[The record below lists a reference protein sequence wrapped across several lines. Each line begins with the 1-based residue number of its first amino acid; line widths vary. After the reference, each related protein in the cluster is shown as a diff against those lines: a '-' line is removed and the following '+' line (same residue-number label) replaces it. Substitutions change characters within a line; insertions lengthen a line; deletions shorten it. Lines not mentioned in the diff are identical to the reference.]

1 MTELPRDISER
12 FADAAAIGPDG
23 AVEITLAP
31 EDLRGALEYLGLER
45 PEPLEYLIDLFGV
58 DHGDELEVIYH
69 LSMIGSPMI
78 VRVSAKLPRR
88 GASVQTVTD
97 IWPGASWPEREMLEM
112 YGIGVEGH
120 PDPRHLL
127 LPEGWKGFPL
137 RKDYEYPQDHPWLRR
152 DPLREEPA
160 AILKKGDEQA

>member
-78 VRVSAKLPRR
+78 VRVSAKLSRR
-88 GASVQTVTD
+88 GVSV
-97 IWPGASWPEREMLEM
+97 
-112 YGIGVEGH
+112 
-120 PDPRHLL
+120 
-127 LPEGWKGFPL
+127 
-137 RKDYEYPQDHPWLRR
+137 
-152 DPLREEPA
+152 
-160 AILKKGDEQA
+160 